1 MSAGVPTPIDPAPT
15 GTAPTGTDR
24 FAAIVTQRIGGPLG
38 RHAGP
43 GHPWLNATR
52 IALLTATVAWIVAII
67 QKIPCRTLVAG
78 EYPNTYRRL
87 CYSDIP
93 LLYTGR
99 GLADGNIP
107 YLDQGNYQ
115 VLEYPVLTGWLL
127 EFQRRITV
135 LLGAPVGPGLTEQ
148 QSIDASRL
156 FGDVNLVVLGCFFL
170 LAVWAHTQLIPSPGS
185 DPSTSSDPST
195 TSVSERR
202 WDAMMLAASPCVVLT
217 GFINWD
223 LLPVALTA
231 LGFLFWGRR
240 RSALAGMM
248 FGLGMA
254 AKLYPLLLLGPLL
267 LLCLRAGRM
276 REFGKLMIGFVI
288 AWLVPNLPVMISA
301 PQGWLAFWTFNSD
314 RGGDLGSIWYVLSL
328 AGHPVEHLNLV
339 NTAVL
344 LLLCAGIGALIMLAR
359 HRPRFGQVAY
369 LVIAAFLITNKVYS
383 PQYVLWL
390 LPLMI
395 LARPRW
401 REWWIFTFGEVCYF
415 LAIWGHLDQTLVP
428 ADGGPDRIYWLAV
441 IVRIACQVWVG
452 AVVIRDILDP
462 DHDPLRTPRSAPPH
476 PELVEGPRPEPT
488 SPRPELVEGPQAAP
502 RRAQSS
508 VVYGEVA
515 VDPIGGVLQ
524 DAPDVGWLRR
534 LRAGLGLR

>member
-1 MSAGVPTPIDPAPT
+1 MPAGAP
-15 GTAPTGTDR
+15 APTGTDR
-24 FAAIVTQRIGGPLG
+24 FAAIVTRRIGGPLG
-38 RHAGP
+38 SHAG
-43 GHPWLNATR
+43 GGNAWLNPTR
-52 IALLTATVAWIVAII
+52 IALLTATFAWIVAII

-78 EYPNTYRRL
+78 QYPNVYRRL

-127 EFQRRITV
+127 ELERRITV

-148 QSIDASRL
+148 QSVDAARL
-156 FGDVNLVVLGCFFL
+156 FGDVNLVVLGGFFL
-170 LAVWAHTQLIPSPGS
+170 LAVWAHTQLVPTDDSGG
-185 DPSTSSDPST
+185 D
-195 TSVSERR
+195 RR

-223 LLPVALTA
+223 LFPVALTA
-231 LGFLFWGRR
+231 LGFLFWSRR
-240 RSALAGMM
+240 QSALAGMM

-254 AKLYPLLLLGPLL
+254 AKLYPALLLGPLL

-288 AWLVPNLPVMISA
+288 AWLVPNLPVMILA
-301 PQGWLAFWTFNSD
+301 PRSWLEFWTFNSD
-314 RGGDLGSIWYVLSL
+314 RAGDLGSIWYVLSL
-328 AGHPVEHLNLV
+328 AGHPVDDLNLI
-339 NTAVL
+339 NTLLL
-344 LLLCAGIGALIMLAR
+344 LLLCAAIGALILLAR
-359 HRPRFGQVAY
+359 RRPRFGQVAY

-401 REWWIFTFGEVCYF
+401 REWWIFTIGEVLYF
-415 LAIWGHLDQTLVP
+415 LAIWGHLDGSLGP

-441 IVRIACQVWVG
+441 IIRIACQVWVG

-462 DHDPLRTPRSAPPH
+462 DHHDPLRAATPDVAPQ
-476 PELVEGPRPEPT
+476 GSRADA
-488 SPRPELVEGPQAAP
+488 GGAQ
-502 RRAQSS
+502 RR
-508 VVYGEVA
+508 VVYGEIA
-515 VDPIGGVLQ
+515 DDPIGGVLQ
-524 DAPDVGWLRR
+524 DAPDVGWVRR